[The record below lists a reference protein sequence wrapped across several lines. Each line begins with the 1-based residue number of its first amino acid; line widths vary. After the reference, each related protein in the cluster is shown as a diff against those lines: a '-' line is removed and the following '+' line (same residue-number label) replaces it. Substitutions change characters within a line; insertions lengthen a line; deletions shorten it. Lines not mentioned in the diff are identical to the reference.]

1 MDYLFTPW
9 RFAYVATSR
18 VEGQCV
24 LCFLGASE
32 PATDSHTFVLQRGEH
47 CYLVLNLFPYNT
59 AHLMIVPYAHVARLA
74 QLPPEALAEL
84 TRIAARAE
92 TVLEET
98 YRPEGINM
106 GINLGKAAGA
116 GIAEHLHLHV
126 VPRWGSDTNFMTVTA
141 ETRVL
146 PEDLP
151 VTWRKLQGKF

>member
-9 RFAYVATSR
+9 RFSYVATPR
-18 VEGQCV
+18 AEGECI
-24 LCFLGASE
+24 LCFLAASD
-32 PATDSHTFVLQRGEH
+32 PADDPKTYVLKRAEH

-59 AHLMIVPYAHVARLA
+59 AHLMIVPYAHVSRLSHLA
-74 QLPPEALAEL
+74 PAALDEL
-84 TRIAARAE
+84 TRTAARAE
-92 TVLEET
+92 AVIEEV

-106 GINLGKAAGA
+106 GINLGASAGA

-126 VPRWGSDTNFMTVTA
+126 VPRWGS